1 MYKKLHIPEKEP
13 WEFPLIV
20 RQGFF
25 FVCILER
32 VIMLTKYVYLIH
44 PKNRKKPISFQSKKV
59 GFFCSIAVR
68 ILADASRR
76 LM

>member
-1 MYKKLHIPEKEP
+1 
-13 WEFPLIV
+13 
-20 RQGFF
+20 
-25 FVCILER
+25 
-32 VIMLTKYVYLIH
+32 MLTKYVYLIH